1 MEGEECKTN
10 EDAKS
15 DEQRLNHL
23 LMDGQRLIGDEEENS
38 STHNSALIV
47 THSQPNHR
55 RFEQSEQTQQD
66 QIRRVLVPLPVDK
79 EQAGK
84 ATNQWDP
91 HDPRVG
97 VGKVLGRRQ
106 GEKN

>member
-1 MEGEECKTN
+1 MEREECKTN
-10 EDAKS
+10 EDAKG
-15 DEQRLNHL
+15 DEQRLNNL
-23 LMDGQRLIGDEEENS
+23 LMDDQWLVGDEEEKPA
-38 STHNSALIV
+38 THNSALIV

-66 QIRRVLVPLPVDK
+66 QIRRVVVPLPVDK

-84 ATNQWDP
+84 ATNQRNP

-97 VGKVLGRRQ
+97 MGKVLGRRQ
-106 GEKN
+106 GEEN